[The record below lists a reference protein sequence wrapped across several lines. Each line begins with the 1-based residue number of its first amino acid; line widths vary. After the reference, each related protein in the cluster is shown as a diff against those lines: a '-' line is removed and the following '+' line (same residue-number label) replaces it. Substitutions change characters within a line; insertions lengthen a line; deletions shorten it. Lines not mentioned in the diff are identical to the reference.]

1 LCGIAA
7 LIGLSGRGIDVGLL
21 KSMTNLMRHRGPDDE
36 GYLLADYLEGR
47 ILEAGGDG
55 TAEGLELPKVDGGE
69 FNLGLGHRRLSI
81 IDLSPAGHQP
91 MCNEDGSVWLA
102 FSGELYNFVELREGL
117 KGHRFRSKTDAEVLI
132 HLYEELGI
140 EECLKRMVGMW
151 GFVLWDAEEG
161 KVYMV
166 RDRFGIKPL
175 YYSMWNGYLA
185 VASEAKALL
194 LLAPREP
201 DYREIYRYLSMGYR
215 RVSDASFFKHV
226 KQVRPRSYLVLDLK
240 GGRLEER
247 VYWEPEYVD
256 EIEGGEDEV
265 YAERWREEFLESVK
279 VHLRSDVPLGFLLSG
294 GIDSTSIMASSM
306 KLKGGRAITF
316 TARVDEPS
324 LSEEVYV
331 EEATRGFDVE
341 RHYVD
346 LGSEGLWEEL
356 ERLIWHQDEPPD
368 GPSVYAQWCV
378 MKLASKH
385 VKVVLDGQ
393 GGDELLAGYHAYI
406 PIYLKE
412 LLGRRPL
419 RALKEAWMLRDMILS
434 KLKLGLRVYLGGRKR
449 LVERILSKGFVER
462 YGSRIERE
470 RASTL
475 NQALY
480 MDLTGGRLHELLR
493 YEDRNGMAFSVE
505 SRVPF
510 LHHGLAEL
518 SLSMP
523 EEQKIK
529 DGWTK
534 YVHRNAMKGIIPE
547 AIRKRRRKLGFEVP
561 EARWLRELG
570 ERVLEV
576 FEDERVSKRGIFDRE
591 RLVESFKSF
600 IRGELGDEYARVF
613 WRALFLEIWFRVFV
627 DSFEPPHDLYRT
639 P

>member
-1 LCGIAA
+1 
-7 LIGLSGRGIDVGLL
+7 
-21 KSMTNLMRHRGPDDE
+21 
-36 GYLLADYLEGR
+36 
-47 ILEAGGDG
+47 
-55 TAEGLELPKVDGGE
+55 
-69 FNLGLGHRRLSI
+69 
-81 IDLSPAGHQP
+81 
-91 MCNEDGSVWLA
+91 
-102 FSGELYNFVELREGL
+102 
-117 KGHRFRSKTDAEVLI
+117 
-132 HLYEELGI
+132 
-140 EECLKRMVGMW
+140 
-151 GFVLWDAEEG
+151 
-161 KVYMV
+161 
-166 RDRFGIKPL
+166 
-175 YYSMWNGYLA
+175 
-185 VASEAKALL
+185 
-194 LLAPREP
+194 
-201 DYREIYRYLSMGYR
+201 
-215 RVSDASFFKHV
+215 
-226 KQVRPRSYLVLDLK
+226 
-240 GGRLEER
+240 
-247 VYWEPEYVD
+247 
-256 EIEGGEDEV
+256 
-265 YAERWREEFLESVK
+265 
-279 VHLRSDVPLGFLLSG
+279 
-294 GIDSTSIMASSM
+294 
-306 KLKGGRAITF
+306 
-316 TARVDEPS
+316 
-324 LSEEVYV
+324 
-331 EEATRGFDVE
+331 
-341 RHYVD
+341 
-346 LGSEGLWEEL
+346 
-356 ERLIWHQDEPPD
+356 
-368 GPSVYAQWCV
+368 

-449 LVERILSKGFVER
+449 LVERILSREFLRR
-462 YGSRIERE
+462 YGSRVERE

-493 YEDRNGMAFSVE
+493 YEDRNGMAFSIE

-534 YVHRNAMKGIIPE
+534 YVHRNAMKGIMPE
-547 AIRKRRRKLGFEVP
+547 AIRMRRRKLGFEVP

-576 FEDERVSKRGIFDRE
+576 FGDERVSKRGIFDRE

-613 WRALFLEIWFRVFV
+613 WRALFLEMWFRVFV

-639 P
+639 L